1 VNVAVVGL
9 GKIGLPLAVQ
19 YASKGMTVVG
29 CDIDAARVE
38 AINRADCPIP
48 NEEGLAEGMAA
59 AIAAGRLRATTA
71 TAEAVAGAAV
81 VVVVVQVNLDHARQP
96 DYSALDAAAAAVGR
110 GLSPG
115 ALVILESTVPVG
127 TTRSRL
133 GSMLAAASG
142 LRAGE
147 AFALAYSPERVFSG
161 RIFRDLRTYPKIV
174 GGIDAAST
182 ARAAAFYRTV
192 LDAEVVTVADCETAE
207 FTKLIETTYRDV
219 NIALANEFARY
230 ADAAGI
236 DVMQA
241 IAAANSQPFSH
252 IHQPGVGV
260 GGHCIPVNPH
270 LLMGGTEGLELVAT
284 GRRVNESMAEYG
296 VAKLEAALGGLA
308 GATVLVLGLSY
319 RPDVREASHSSTV
332 ALAEALARRKARALV
347 HDPFFSAA
355 EIRALGLE
363 PAMELPPAGGVEAII
378 VQAWHTAYQSLD
390 FASFRGC
397 KALLDGRNAL
407 ERSAVESSGLR
418 YLGIGR

>member
-1 VNVAVVGL
+1 MNVAVVGL

-19 YASKGMTVVG
+19 YAAKGMAVVG

-38 AINRADCPIP
+38 AINRAHCPIP

-59 AIAAGRLRATTA
+59 AVAAGRLRATTA
-71 TAEAVAGAAV
+71 TAEAVPGADA
-81 VVVVVQVNLDHARQP
+81 VVVVVQVNLDAAQRP

-133 GSMLAAASG
+133 GRMLAAASG

-147 AFALAYSPERVFSG
+147 DFALAYSPERVFSG

-182 ARAAAFYRTV
+182 ARAADFYRAV

-230 ADAAGI
+230 ADAAGM

-296 VAKLEAALGGLA
+296 VAKLEVALGGLA

-319 RPDVREASHSSTV
+319 RPDVREASHSSTFG
-332 ALAEALARRKARALV
+332 LADALARRRARALV

-363 PAMELPPAGGVEAII
+363 PATELPPAGGVEAVI
-378 VQAWHTAYQSLD
+378 VQAWHTAYRNLD

-397 KALLDGRNAL
+397 RALLDGRNAL